1 MFLGRKEIPSRG
13 PSWTVFSLSLEF
25 FKFAIFAIFEVFGTR
40 CFEVARK
47 ILVTFAPLILGDI
60 RGHFWPFFFLSLEF
74 FLIGYSCNS
83 CDICK

>member
-25 FKFAIFAIFEVFGTR
+25 FEFAIFAIFEVFVTR

-47 ILVTFAPLILGDI
+47 ILVTFAPLILGDF